1 MSVASKV
8 ACTKPD
14 VSGRLDGKAGLAGF
28 AERLEDDALS
38 GLPAAAIPRA
48 MATAADALA
57 EELFLRLMR
66 WVGLIEPTDSE
77 CEWVRGWG
85 ERVWELTAAP
95 AGERVGGEARLV
107 FS

>member
-1 MSVASKV
+1 MSGK
-8 ACTKPD
+8 
-14 VSGRLDGKAGLAGF
+14 LDGNAALAGF

-77 CEWVRGWG
+77 CEWVRG
-85 ERVWELTAAP
+85 
-95 AGERVGGEARLV
+95 
-107 FS
+107 

>member
-1 MSVASKV
+1 LFASGSDSRVGWSSTKGMSLASKV
-8 ACTKPD
+8 ACTKPE
-14 VSGRLDGKAGLAGF
+14 VSGRLDGKAALVGF
-28 AERLEDDALS
+28 AEARLEDALS

-77 CEWVRGWG
+77 CAWVRG
-85 ERVWELTAAP
+85 
-95 AGERVGGEARLV
+95 
-107 FS
+107 